1 MTDDVDNSGNGWA
14 PNNEAPVLGDIQ
26 RNVVEDNCVDQ
37 AKVTMAL
44 VTSCQQLLDWQKKA
58 YDVNVQLQEEND
70 AAIDDLAKE
79 HATEVDYLRG
89 QRDGLRE
96 QADRHQQQ
104 IYQYFSHIN
113 ILENKYGSETA
124 AVLNTL
130 FGRIKGLETTVTAEV
145 ERRMD
150 LDKQLTLA
158 ETVRDEAKEALADA
172 ERRNGMLTRHIWWI
186 EGKHRDALARGTRA
200 EEERDQFRNGVHD
213 LEKLVQEIQ
222 GKGEGQASL
231 SDDNAS
237 LFSNDDWRWGW
248 GWGEGGGGGAA
259 SVVPRAE
266 CRCDRRGM
274 ARVTMIIRDHKR

>member
-1 MTDDVDNSGNGWA
+1 MGIMLGLVPHRRAAAERAGIGKHCAPSGDD
-14 PNNEAPVLGDIQ
+14 GDH
-26 RNVVEDNCVDQ
+26 V
-37 AKVTMAL
+37 
-44 VTSCQQLLDWQKKA
+44 
-58 YDVNVQLQEEND
+58 
-70 AAIDDLAKE
+70 
-79 HATEVDYLRG
+79 G
-89 QRDGLRE
+89 QRPVDARAVEVE

-104 IYQYFSHIN
+104 IYQYLSHIK

-130 FGRIKGLETTVTAEV
+130 FGWITGLENTVTAEV

-172 ERRNGMLTRHIWWI
+172 ERRNGILARDIWWI
-186 EGKHRDALARGTRA
+186 KGERSDALARGARA
-200 EEERDQFRNGVHD
+200 EEERDQFRNRVHD

-237 LFSNDDWRWGW
+237 LFSNDD
-248 GWGEGGGGGAA
+248 
-259 SVVPRAE
+259 
-266 CRCDRRGM
+266 
-274 ARVTMIIRDHKR
+274 

>member
-1 MTDDVDNSGNGWA
+1 M
-14 PNNEAPVLGDIQ
+14 
-26 RNVVEDNCVDQ
+26 
-37 AKVTMAL
+37 
-44 VTSCQQLLDWQKKA
+44 
-58 YDVNVQLQEEND
+58 NVQLQEEND
-70 AAIDDLAKE
+70 AAVEDLVKE

-104 IYQYFSHIN
+104 IYQYLSHIK

-130 FGRIKGLETTVTAEV
+130 FGWITGLENTVTAEV

-172 ERRNGMLTRHIWWI
+172 ERRNGMLTHHIWWI
-186 EGKHRDALARGTRA
+186 EGEYTRA
-200 EEERDQFRNGVHD
+200 KEERDQFRNRVHD

-237 LFSNDDWRWGW
+237 LFSNDD
-248 GWGEGGGGGAA
+248 
-259 SVVPRAE
+259 
-266 CRCDRRGM
+266 
-274 ARVTMIIRDHKR
+274 

>member
-1 MTDDVDNSGNGWA
+1 M
-14 PNNEAPVLGDIQ
+14 
-26 RNVVEDNCVDQ
+26 
-37 AKVTMAL
+37 
-44 VTSCQQLLDWQKKA
+44 
-58 YDVNVQLQEEND
+58 NVQLQEEND
-70 AAIDDLAKE
+70 AAVEDLVKE

-104 IYQYFSHIN
+104 IYQYLSHIK

-130 FGRIKGLETTVTAEV
+130 FGWITGLENTVTAEV

-158 ETVRDEAKEALADA
+158 ETERDEAKEALADA
-172 ERRNGMLTRHIWWI
+172 ERRNGILARDIRWI
-186 EGKHRDALARGTRA
+186 EGERSDALARGARA
-200 EEERDQFRNGVHD
+200 EEEWDQFRNRVHD

-237 LFSNDDWRWGW
+237 LFSNDD
-248 GWGEGGGGGAA
+248 
-259 SVVPRAE
+259 
-266 CRCDRRGM
+266 
-274 ARVTMIIRDHKR
+274 

>member
-1 MTDDVDNSGNGWA
+1 M
-14 PNNEAPVLGDIQ
+14 
-26 RNVVEDNCVDQ
+26 
-37 AKVTMAL
+37 
-44 VTSCQQLLDWQKKA
+44 
-58 YDVNVQLQEEND
+58 
-70 AAIDDLAKE
+70 
-79 HATEVDYLRG
+79 DYLSG

-104 IYQYFSHIN
+104 VYQYLSHIK
-113 ILENKYGSETA
+113 ILENKYKSETS

-130 FGRIKGLETTVTAEV
+130 FGRITGLEDTVTAEV

-172 ERRNGMLTRHIWWI
+172 ERRNGILTRQIRWIKGEHI
-186 EGKHRDALARGTRA
+186 DALARGARA
-200 EEERDQFRNGVHD
+200 EEEQDQFHNRVHD

-237 LFSNDDWRWGW
+237 LFSNDD
-248 GWGEGGGGGAA
+248 
-259 SVVPRAE
+259 
-266 CRCDRRGM
+266 
-274 ARVTMIIRDHKR
+274 